1 MSMSLDDVQGLVARG
16 YRELP
21 AGCLTLVTVDDA
33 AAAGAALRTLLPR
46 VTTAGPFTGGVALHV
61 ALTASGLL
69 RLGLPEPA
77 LAGFSAEFTEGMT
90 APHRSRFLG
99 DTGEDDPRWWRW
111 GGPGTPRC
119 DGVFLLYAGDEGL
132 LTDEQDRLRRTLDDG
147 GFGVLAEMRTL
158 PSAGTEAFGFR
169 DGISQ
174 PIVEGLS
181 KAADAERTVP
191 TGEFVLGYPNAY
203 GRLTDRP
210 LLPATADPDGLLP
223 KAPGSGLPGP
233 SPDLSPDLGRD
244 GSYLVIRQLEQDV
257 AAFRDYLDRA
267 AGPQGAAALA
277 ARMVGRWP
285 SGAPLVKTP
294 GGDDPA
300 LAYDNAFGYH
310 HTDPHGVSCPI
321 GAHIRRAN
329 PRDSLDPEPGTAKS
343 LEVNDRHRLLRRGR
357 SYGSD
362 GTAGLFF
369 MCLTGNLARQYEF
382 VQHTWLND
390 PAFNGLS
397 DSPDPLV
404 GPRRSGSAFVVQAR
418 PVRERHVGLSRFVRV
433 RGGAYFFLPGI
444 RALDYLSRCHERP
457 WKGSP

>member
-1 MSMSLDDVQGLVARG
+1 MSIRLDDVQGLVARG

-46 VTTAGPFTGGVALHV
+46 VATAGPFTGGVALHV
-61 ALTASGLL
+61 ALTASGLR

-77 LAGFSAEFTEGMT
+77 LDGFSAEFTEGMT

-99 DTGEDDPRWWRW
+99 DTGDDDPSLWWW

-119 DGVFLLYAGDEGL
+119 DGLFLLYAGDEGL
-132 LTDEQDRLRRTLDDG
+132 LTAERDRLRRTLDDG
-147 GFGVLAEMRTL
+147 GFAVLAEVRTL
-158 PSAGTEAFGFR
+158 PPAGTEAFGFR

-174 PIVEGLS
+174 PIIDGLP
-181 KAADAERTVP
+181 KAADTERTVP
-191 TGEFVLGYPNAY
+191 AGEFVLGHRNAY
-203 GRLTDRP
+203 GGLTDRP
-210 LLPATADPDGLLP
+210 LLPAAADPDGLLP
-223 KAPGSGLPGP
+223 KAPGSGLP
-233 SPDLSPDLGRD
+233 DLGCD
-244 GSYLVIRQLEQDV
+244 GSYLVVRQLEQDV
-257 AAFRDYLDRA
+257 AAFRDYLEHA
-267 AGPQGAAALA
+267 AGPRGADALA

-285 SGAPLVKTP
+285 SGAPLVAAP

-300 LAYDNAFGYH
+300 LADDNGFGYH
-310 HTDPHGVSCPI
+310 HTDPYGVSCPI

-329 PRDSLDPEPGTAKS
+329 PRDSLDPEPGTATS

-369 MCLTGNLARQYEF
+369 MCLNGNLARQYEF

-404 GPRRSGSAFVVQAR
+404 GPRRPGGSAFVVQAR
-418 PVRERHVGLSRFVRV
+418 PVRDRHVGLPRFVRV

-444 RALDYLSRCHERP
+444 RALDYLSRLP
-457 WKGSP
+457 SSPSPSSRSPSPGR